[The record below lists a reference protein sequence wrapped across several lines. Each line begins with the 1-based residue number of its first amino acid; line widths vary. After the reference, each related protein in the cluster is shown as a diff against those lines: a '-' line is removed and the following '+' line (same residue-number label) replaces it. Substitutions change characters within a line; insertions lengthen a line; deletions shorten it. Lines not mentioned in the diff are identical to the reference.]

1 MAILPCFLCGKELDQ
16 RTDKNRKP
24 YFVCDPCGMQVFVR
38 RAQGIDNL
46 ERLIRA
52 LKRHRIPLRAHA
64 HILFKIRAIL
74 EELFGVE
81 GELDKLEASIS
92 IFSKT
97 SKETNRV
104 RKLLKQRMQ
113 TLLDDLQ
120 QIAEGNAEV

>member
-38 RAQGIDNL
+38 RKQGSEHL

-52 LKRHRIPLRAHA
+52 LKRHHVPLQAHS
-64 HILFKIRAIL
+64 HTLFEIRAIL
-74 EELFGVE
+74 EELNGVE
-81 GELDKLEASIS
+81 SELEKLDDSIS

-97 SKETNRV
+97 SKEKARA

-113 TLLDDLQ
+113 VLLDDLER
-120 QIAEGNAEV
+120 IAE

>member
-1 MAILPCFLCGKELDQ
+1 MAFLPCFLCGKELDQ

-38 RAQGIDNL
+38 RKQGVENL
-46 ERLIRA
+46 ERLIRE
-52 LKRHRIPLRAHA
+52 LKRHSVPLRAHA
-64 HILFKIRAIL
+64 HTLFQIRAIL
-74 EELFGVE
+74 EELHGVE
-81 GELDKLEASIS
+81 GELEKLDDSIS

-97 SKETNRV
+97 SKEKARA

-120 QIAEGNAEV
+120 RIAE